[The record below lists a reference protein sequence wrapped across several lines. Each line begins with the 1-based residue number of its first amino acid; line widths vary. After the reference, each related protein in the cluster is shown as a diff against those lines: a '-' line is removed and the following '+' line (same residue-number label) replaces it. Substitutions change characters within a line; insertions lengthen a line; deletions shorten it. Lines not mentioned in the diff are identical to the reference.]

1 MFQVMHHVWMAIL
14 HVYQTNMTFVIVF
27 LVSSEHTKKFCQ
39 QTFILYKVFVYLSSV
54 KVKHLWFYC
63 YHYHL
68 NPTTLLLPFMWC
80 PGVGQGEE
88 STSLLPTNQE
98 VMKKELGDACGDS
111 DNSNS
116 LLKTTYYYS
125 PGSIFVMLASL
136 MDIVTCWSYQ
146 KIVRL
151 QNAQIKE
158 DNEVLFSGLH
168 PGFGGSLRRNWQK

>member
-1 MFQVMHHVWMAIL
+1 MI
-14 HVYQTNMTFVIVF
+14 
-27 LVSSEHTKKFCQ
+27 
-39 QTFILYKVFVYLSSV
+39 
-54 KVKHLWFYC
+54 
-63 YHYHL
+63 
-68 NPTTLLLPFMWC
+68 LLLSLPPQSHHPPPPFHVVSR
-80 PGVGQGEE
+80 GGGGGGAE

-168 PGFGGSLRRNWQK
+168 PGFGGSLRRN

>member
-1 MFQVMHHVWMAIL
+1 MYEWLFFMCTKQIWHLWLYFLFHQSIL
-14 HVYQTNMTFVIVF
+14 KNSVNKPLFYIR
-27 LVSSEHTKKFCQ
+27 C
-39 QTFILYKVFVYLSSV
+39 LYIYLSSV

-136 MDIVTCWSYQ
+136 MDFVTCWSYQ